1 MLIYH
6 LLHTDI
12 NIIHMSLNTDSWFNT
27 DILFTLDSDLQH
39 TDINMILMIP
49 NTNTW
54 FNTEIW
60 FTLAFWSTTHW
71 HQHHS
76 EHWYMI

>member
-12 NIIHMSLNTDSWFNT
+12 NMILMSLNTDSWFNT
-27 DILFTLDSDLQH
+27 ETSDLLLISDLLH
-39 TDINMILMIP
+39 TDINI
-49 NTNTW
+49 N
-54 FNTEIW
+54 
-60 FTLAFWSTTHW
+60 
-71 HQHHS
+71 S